1 MHDLPPFL
9 GWLWAL
15 SVLAQVFLLALLF
28 RRGHFRRLSAF
39 TGYITLDICQA
50 GVLLALYRRVGFD
63 VPEAHAAAWVSQAAT
78 TGAKALAV
86 GEVCRGILRPY
97 RGIWALSWRLLLGAS
112 GAVLLYAGIA
122 TRGNWRFAILYAQR
136 GLELA
141 VAVVLVFLFLL
152 IRYYVVPV
160 YPSLKFI
167 ALGFCVYSCFVVLN
181 NSILERW
188 LRPYA
193 ILWNVVGLLVFLAV
207 VLMWIRALWH
217 PLPSHDEDLS
227 LLPADFY
234 AEFSSEI
241 HARLRRLNER
251 LIRLLKI

>member
-1 MHDLPPFL
+1 MSDLPRLL
-9 GWLWAL
+9 GWLWGI
-15 SVLAQVFLLALLF
+15 SVLAQVFLFALLF
-28 RRGHFRRLSAF
+28 LRGHFRKLSAF

-63 VPEAHAAAWVSQAAT
+63 VPAAEAAAWVSQAAT

-86 GEVCRGILRPY
+86 GEVCRRILRPY
-97 RGIWALSWRLLLGAS
+97 RGIWALGWRLLLGVAS
-112 GAVLLYAGIA
+112 AVLFYAAIS
-122 TRGNWRFAILYAQR
+122 THGNWTFAILYAQR

-141 VAVVLVFLFLL
+141 IAVVLVFLFLL
-152 IRYYVVPV
+152 LHYYVVPV
-160 YPSLKFI
+160 YPALKSI

-193 ILWNVVGLLVFLAV
+193 ILWNAADLLAFLAV
-207 VLMWIRALWH
+207 VLIWIVALWR

-234 AEFSSEI
+234 GEFSSEI
-241 HARLRRLNER
+241 HARLRKLNER
-251 LIRLLKI
+251 LARLLKI